1 MYGLKESSINLHH
14 KNLNET
20 NDINKDEAH
29 KTYENIDS
37 KEKIMNSIINKNNY
51 LENTFDINYFEEYN
65 NSIFL
70 YYSSTINYL
79 KRSNN
84 NNINT
89 FYSKNFI
96 PKIKNNI
103 IPNEEKYNN
112 AKIHNNKNINY
123 IIDNNRNKTI
133 NKNTEH
139 NKYSFSQNRNDDLNQ
154 QFKFF
159 DKSTI
164 NINTSIEDNKINKN
178 DLLESNDDLIIDHL
192 KNIKKGNE
200 SCSTSSKT
208 SPTFSEKTEKPT
220 NFFSLNYSENLINGD
235 NQNYEENEFLVE
247 MFGRKGWICILC
259 NNFNY
264 ETRVKCNRC
273 GVMKNPKRIFEK
285 KIKIDNKK
293 NNFKERGSKKGD
305 WICSNCKNLNYSF
318 RAICNRCK
326 FPKNYLLIN
335 YPINC
340 KKDIKNNNDIFSSF
354 YLSPNFI
361 VFNNIPNIFI
371 NNIENNREKEK

>member
-340 KKDIKNNNDIFSSF
+340 RKDIKNNNDIFSSF
-354 YLSPNFI
+354 YISQNFF
-361 VFNNIPNIFI
+361 VFNIIPSIFI
-371 NNIENNREKEK
+371 NNIENNKKKEK

>member
-1 MYGLKESSINLHH
+1 MNGLKQSYINLHH
-14 KNLNET
+14 KNLNEA
-20 NDINKDEAH
+20 NDNNKDEAH
-29 KTYENIDS
+29 KTYETIDS
-37 KEKIMNSIINKNNY
+37 NGKIMNSNISKNNF

-70 YYSSTINYL
+70 YYSSTIHYL
-79 KRSNN
+79 KRTNN
-84 NNINT
+84 NNINN
-89 FYSKNFI
+89 FYSKNFV

-103 IPNEEKYNN
+103 IPNEDQYNN
-112 AKIHNNKNINY
+112 TKIHNKNINY

-154 QFKFF
+154 QFNFF

-164 NINTSIEDNKINKN
+164 NINTSIEYNKINKT

-220 NFFSLNYSENLINGD
+220 NFFSLNYSENLTNGD
-235 NQNYEENEFLVE
+235 NQNCDEKEFLVE

-285 KIKIDNKK
+285 KVKIDNKK
-293 NNFKERGSKKGD
+293 NNFKERGSKNGD

-340 KKDIKNNNDIFSSF
+340 RKDIKNNSDIFSSF

>member
-340 KKDIKNNNDIFSSF
+340 RKDIKNNNDIFSSF
-354 YLSPNFI
+354 YISQNFF
-361 VFNNIPNIFI
+361 VFNNIPSIFI
-371 NNIENNREKEK
+371 NNIENNKKKEK